1 MRASRR
7 RAHFVRF
14 VKRASVRIPA
24 APLGFPPN
32 VLPSLMAL
40 GPQQPPSF
48 GTAVPLKT
56 GGSRAALTAQQMVAR
71 VAELRSVHAAFAWF
85 RAHAR
90 ELEDVQLEVTAIPA
104 PPWGEAARSHWLKS
118 RFEALGLSEVHQDEM
133 GNVFAILP
141 GTDASAPC
149 MALSAHLDTVFP
161 AGTAITVS
169 REANKLYGPGIS
181 DNGSGITALLAIA
194 GALRESAIAN
204 TAPILLIGN
213 VGEEGEG
220 NLRGM
225 RHIFQQPRWLES
237 IGALVALDGAGTD
250 TIIAEGLGSR
260 RYEITVRGPGGHS
273 WSDFGTA
280 NPIVVLARIID
291 RFSQTTVPST
301 PKTTFNVGI
310 VQGGTSVNSIPQSA
324 TMRVDTR
331 SASVEQLD
339 RLERALREAVK
350 QGTVETRGR
359 KKQEAL
365 TVEVQV
371 IGDRPAADLPGDAHL
386 LKVIR
391 AVDAQLNNSSRV
403 QRASTDANIPLSLG
417 REAIA
422 IGAGG
427 SGGGAH
433 TVNEWYDPAGRD
445 LGLKRILLLTLA
457 LCGVSEE

>member
-1 MRASRR
+1 
-7 RAHFVRF
+7 
-14 VKRASVRIPA
+14 
-24 APLGFPPN
+24 
-32 VLPSLMAL
+32 MAL
-40 GPQQPPSF
+40 GPQKRPSF
-48 GTAVPLKT
+48 GETISLGA
-56 GGSRAALTAQQMVAR
+56 GESRASRAPQQIVAR

-90 ELEDVQLEVTAIPA
+90 ELEDLQLEVTAIPA
-104 PPWGEAARSHWLKS
+104 PPWGEAARSQWLKAQ
-118 RFEALGLSEVHQDEM
+118 FEGLGLSNVHQDEL
-133 GNVFAILP
+133 GNVFGIRP
-141 GTDASAPC
+141 GADANAPFF
-149 MALSAHLDTVFP
+149 ALSAHLDTVFP
-161 AGTAITVS
+161 AETSINVV
-169 REANKLYGPGIS
+169 REGSKLYGPGIS

-194 GALRESAIAN
+194 SALRDSSIAN
-204 TAPILLIGN
+204 AAPILFIGN

-225 RHIFQQPRWLES
+225 RHIFQQPKWLES
-237 IGALVALDGAGTD
+237 IAALVVLDGAGTD

-273 WSDFGTA
+273 WSDFGIA
-280 NPIVVLARIID
+280 NPIVALARIID
-291 RFSQTTVPST
+291 RFSQTTVPSA
-301 PKTTFNVGI
+301 PKTTFNIGI
-310 VQGGTSVNSIPQSA
+310 VEGGTSVNSIPQSA

-350 QGTVETRGR
+350 EGAAVTNGR
-359 KKQEAL
+359 KKQDAL
-365 TVEVQV
+365 NFEVQV
-371 IGDRPAADLPGDAHL
+371 IGDRPAADLPSDAHL

-391 AVDAQLNNSSRV
+391 AIDAQLNNSSRM

-433 TVNEWYDPAGRD
+433 TVNEWYDAAGRD

-457 LCGVSEE
+457 MCGVSEE

>member
-1 MRASRR
+1 
-7 RAHFVRF
+7 
-14 VKRASVRIPA
+14 
-24 APLGFPPN
+24 
-32 VLPSLMAL
+32 MAL
-40 GPQQPPSF
+40 GPQQRQSF
-48 GTAVPLKT
+48 GEAISP
-56 GGSRAALTAQQMVAR
+56 GAGESRASRTGQQIVAR

-90 ELEDVQLEVTAIPA
+90 ELEDLQLEVTAIPA
-104 PPWGEAARSHWLKS
+104 PPWGEAARSQWLKA
-118 RFEALGLSEVHQDEM
+118 RFEELGLSEVHQDEL
-133 GNVFAILP
+133 GNVFGIRP
-141 GTDASAPC
+141 GTDPNAPFF
-149 MALSAHLDTVFP
+149 ALSAHLDTVFP
-161 AGTAITVS
+161 AETSITVA
-169 REANKLYGPGIS
+169 REGGKLSGPGIS

-194 GALRESAIAN
+194 GALRDSGVAN
-204 TAPILLIGN
+204 AAPILFIGN

-225 RHIFQQPRWLES
+225 RHIFQQARWLES
-237 IGALVALDGAGTD
+237 IGALVVLDGAGTD
-250 TIIAEGLGSR
+250 TVIAEGLGSR
-260 RYEITVRGPGGHS
+260 RFEITVRGPGGHS
-273 WSDFGTA
+273 WSDFGIA
-280 NPIVVLARIID
+280 NPIVALARIIE
-291 RFSQTTVPST
+291 RFSQTTVPSA
-301 PKTTFNVGI
+301 PKTTFNIGI

-350 QGTVETRGR
+350 DGTSAR
-359 KKQEAL
+359 KKQDTL
-365 TVEVQV
+365 TAEVGV
-371 IGDRPAADLPGDAHL
+371 IGDRPAADLPSDAHL

-391 AVDAQLNNSSRV
+391 AVDAQLNNSSRI

-457 LCGVSEE
+457 MCGVSEE